1 MPRPGGPPIF
11 KDVGKLS
18 FDFVPERMPHRE
30 KQLKTLKSLFHPLME
45 ANLSQNALLVGNV
58 GTGKTH
64 LSKRFCLD
72 FEEFARERGKNVRW
86 VLVNCRQRA
95 TEDSVLLA
103 ILKKWDDRFPERGF
117 SIPEK
122 LNVLRKHL
130 ERERAHLIAV
140 LDEADVLLKKGSDL
154 IYNLT
159 RFDEEYQEP
168 RGSISLILI
177 SQRNILSYLD
187 RSTLSTFKR
196 NNVVEF
202 GKYNQAE
209 LRDILMDRVKLA
221 FFPDVVRGE
230 CLNLI
235 ADIASD
241 YGDARYAIE
250 VLLRAGELALDED
263 MREVVPE
270 HVREARATTHALL
283 SEEALESLDRPK
295 MIALLALARKLE
307 KKAYVTTGEAEEA
320 YALASEEFGERKRG
334 HTQFWKYIQDLD
346 ALGFIEAKPS
356 GEGVTGKT
364 TIISMQ
370 EVPAR
375 SLIESLEAS
384 LLK

>member
-1 MPRPGGPPIF
+1 M
-11 KDVGKLS
+11 GKLS

-30 KQLKTLKSLFHPLME
+30 KQLRTLKSLFHPLME

-86 VLVNCRQRA
+86 VLVNCRQRT

-103 ILKKWDDRFPERGF
+103 ILKKWDDRFPDRGF

-177 SQRNILSYLD
+177 SQRHILSYLD

-202 GKYNQAE
+202 GKYNRAE

-283 SEEALESLDRPK
+283 SEEALQSLDRPK

-320 YALASEEFGERKRG
+320 YALASEECGERKRG
-334 HTQFWKYIQDLD
+334 HTQFWKYIQDLA